1 MVPRARLGLAT
12 SAFSERR
19 YYQLSYHGMRNGR
32 NDVMVLAEGLEPT
45 ASSM

>member
-19 YYQLSYHGMRNGR
+19 YYQLSYHGIRNGR
-32 NDVMVLAEGLEPT
+32 DGMVLAEGLEPPVFP
-45 ASSM
+45 M